1 MPAPVAISLTEE
13 ERKEFHRRCRSPK
26 TPARLKER
34 LSIVLLADEGL
45 TNNEILERLPFS
57 IHKIARWRN
66 RFAEPGLEGVEKDL
80 PRGGNH
86 GGADSAKQARLRK
99 QIIEYTT
106 NKEKGPKGA
115 THWTTRTLAAELN
128 TNHMLVARVWK
139 DCGFKPH
146 LIRQFKISKDPKF
159 EEKLDDVVGLYL
171 NPPENAVL
179 FISG

>member
-66 RFAEPGLEGVEKDL
+66 RFAESGLEGVEKDL
-80 PRGGNH
+80 PR
-86 GGADSAKQARLRK
+86 RRW
-99 QIIEYTT
+99 
-106 NKEKGPKGA
+106 GPRRWG
-115 THWTTRTLAAELN
+115 
-128 TNHMLVARVWK
+128 RVL
-139 DCGFKPH
+139 CFAFFS
-146 LIRQFKISKDPKF
+146 LS
-159 EEKLDDVVGLYL
+159 
-171 NPPENAVL
+171 
-179 FISG
+179 